1 MNYKEVSKA
10 LDKMRNQNEMLF
22 RMAIS
27 HLMDVGIRHLT
38 NENVEYTC
46 KKIMEQDDSR
56 SFVTNAFQCEIVKN
70 AAELAKFDHI
80 YVLTYI
86 SENIKYDVA

>member
-1 MNYKEVSKA
+1 MIYNEVSKA
-10 LDKMRNQNEMLF
+10 LDNMRAKNEMLF

-38 NENVEYTC
+38 DENVEYTC
-46 KKIMEQDDSR
+46 KKIMEQDDSS
-56 SFVTNAFQCEIVKN
+56 SFVTNDFQCEIVKT
-70 AAELAKFDHI
+70 AAELAKFNHI

>member
-10 LDKMRNQNEMLF
+10 LDKMRTQNEMLF

-27 HLMDVGIRHLT
+27 QLMDVGIRHLT

-56 SFVTNAFQCEIVKN
+56 LMLSSAR
-70 AAELAKFDHI
+70 
-80 YVLTYI
+80 
-86 SENIKYDVA
+86 S